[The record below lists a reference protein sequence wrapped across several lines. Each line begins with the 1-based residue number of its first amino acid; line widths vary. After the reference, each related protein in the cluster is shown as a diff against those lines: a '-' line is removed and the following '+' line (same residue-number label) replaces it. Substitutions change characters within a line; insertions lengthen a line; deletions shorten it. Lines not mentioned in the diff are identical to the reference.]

1 MTTKSYP
8 NYLYVKVIDD
18 SPIQVGQEPTIRIV
32 RLPLTDEQK
41 AVLAFKPDFQWLQA
55 LSVQED

>member
-1 MTTKSYP
+1 MTTKSSP

-41 AVLAFKPDFQWLQA
+41 AVLAFKPEFQ
-55 LSVQED
+55 